1 MQELLVESYC
11 IQEAIKKDN
20 KYILRGLFQKA
31 DAKNANGRVYPREI
45 LEREVN
51 KLLPLIKE
59 RKLVGELD
67 HPKEAVISYQN
78 ASHVITELRFEG
90 NDVIGTLEVLR
101 GLPKADIVIGL
112 LENGVKIGVSSRGL
126 GTVRKEG
133 EFLVVNDDFNLV
145 TEDIVAEPSTTGAF
159 VEPIAISESVLRVLY
174 RKEVSKPANLKKE
187 LNKIIDEMVKRIQN
201 A

>member
-51 KLLPLIKE
+51 KLLPLIKD

-78 ASHVITELRFEG
+78 ASHLITELRFEG

-159 VEPIAISESVLRVLY
+159 VEPVAISESILRVLY